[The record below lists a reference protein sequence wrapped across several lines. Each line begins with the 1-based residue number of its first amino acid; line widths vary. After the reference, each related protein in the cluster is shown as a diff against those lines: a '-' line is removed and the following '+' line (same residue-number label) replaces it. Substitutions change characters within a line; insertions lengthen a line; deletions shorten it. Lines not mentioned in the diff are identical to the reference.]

1 MAVSSSTSATGSS
14 LDVASI
20 VSQLM
25 EVESKPLTKL
35 DSKISAA
42 TVKISTL
49 GVFKG
54 HLSTFKA
61 AIDDIQT
68 PANFSAWSAKFSND
82 ATASAELATT
92 ATAGSYQLEVTQLAK
107 PSIWNVSGFTTET
120 AALSWYNAAGQN
132 SLRERAG
139 ATVLKSASGAY
150 VLSLKAVN
158 TGVADGF
165 TVSNA
170 SLTDPTTQA
179 VSEYQIAQDAQF
191 KLNGVPFT
199 RATNKVADAL
209 TGVTLNLKSV
219 TSTSTSTSSPVTL
232 TVAQAESSARPKLVA
247 LVKAYND
254 LQSFYKTQTQAS
266 ADTSTR
272 GVLNSDFAV
281 GSMMREI
288 LTGLMMPL
296 TGVSGAAMTGQT
308 DLDLSALGIKLLDNG
323 QLAVDDAL
331 LAKATTLQSRLANG
345 LTIGYDT
352 TTSKS
357 LSTRITEMF
366 SSGGILQE
374 RIDNEQKVQKDLSV
388 RKTTLQ
394 EKLATIQARYT
405 AQYAALDAL
414 LFKLQSTSTSLKSAL
429 DGLTASQKNN

>member
-1 MAVSSSTSATGSS
+1 MAVTSSTSAAGSS

-25 EVESKPLTKL
+25 EVESKPLNKL

-61 AIDDIQT
+61 TVDDLQT
-68 PANFSAWSAKFSND
+68 PANFSAWSAKFSTDTAASADLAN
-82 ATASAELATT
+82 TAS
-92 ATAGSYQLEVTQLAK
+92 AGSYQLDVSQLAR
-107 PSIWNVSGFTTET
+107 PNIWNVSGFTTEA
-120 AALSWYNAAGQN
+120 AALTWYNAEGQ
-132 SLRERAG
+132 SDLRSSAD
-139 ATVLKSASGAY
+139 ATVLKSATDQY
-150 VLSLKAVN
+150 VLTLKAKSTGTAAGFSISN
-158 TGVADGF
+158 SALTGVLSA
-165 TVSNA
+165 N
-170 SLTDPTTQA
+170 
-179 VSEYQIAQDAQF
+179 EYQTALDAQF
-191 KLNGVPFT
+191 NLNGVSFT
-199 RATNKVADAL
+199 RASNTVADAL
-209 TGVTLNLKSV
+209 TGVTLNLKAV
-219 TSTSTSTSSPVTL
+219 TTSPVTL
-232 TVAQAESSARPKLVA
+232 TVAQAESSAKPKLDA

-254 LQSFYKTQTQAS
+254 LQSFYKTETQAS
-266 ADTSTR
+266 ADASTR

-288 LTGLMMPL
+288 LTGLMLPM
-296 TGVSGAAMTGQT
+296 TGVSGAELPGQT
-308 DLDLSALGIKLLDNG
+308 DLSAFGLKLQDNG
-323 QLAVDDAL
+323 QLAVDTTL
-331 LAKATTLQSRLANG
+331 LANAATLQSRLASG
-345 LTIGYDT
+345 ITIGFDT
-352 TTSKS
+352 VSGKD
-357 LSTRITEMF
+357 LSTRISAMF
-366 SSGGILQE
+366 TSGGMLQE
-374 RIDNEQKVQKDLSV
+374 RIDNEQKVQLDLNT

>member
-35 DSKISAA
+35 DNRITSS

-61 AIDDIQT
+61 ALDDLQN
-68 PANFSAWSAKFSND
+68 PANFSAWSVKLSND
-82 ATASAELATT
+82 TVANAELTATAS
-92 ATAGSYQLEVTQLAK
+92 AGSYQLDDVQLAL
-107 PSIWNVSGFTTET
+107 PSIWNVSGFTTE
-120 AALSWYNAAGQN
+120 ADALSWYNAAGQTT
-132 SLRERAG
+132 LRGSAE
-139 ATVLKSASGAY
+139 ATVLKTANNQY
-150 VLSLKAVN
+150 VLSLKASN
-158 TGVADGF
+158 TGTAAGF

-170 SLTDPTTQA
+170 SLTAGLQA
-179 VSEYQIAQDAQF
+179 TEYQTARDAQF
-191 KLNGVPFT
+191 NLNGVSFT
-199 RATNKVADAL
+199 RATNTVSDAL
-209 TGVTLNLKSV
+209 TGVTLNLK
-219 TSTSTSTSSPVTL
+219 TATSSPVTL
-232 TVAQAESSARPKLVA
+232 TVAQAESSAKPKLDA

-254 LQSFYKTQTQAS
+254 LQSFYKTQSQAS
-266 ADTSTR
+266 ADASTR

-288 LTGLMMPL
+288 LTGLMMPM
-296 TGVSGAAMTGQT
+296 TGVSGAALTGQT
-308 DLDLSALGIKLLDNG
+308 DLSALGIKLQDNG
-323 QLAVDDAL
+323 QLAVDTTL
-331 LAKATTLQSRLANG
+331 LSKATTLQSRLANG
-345 LTIGYDT
+345 LTIGYDA
-352 TTSKS
+352 TSSKN

-366 SSGGILQE
+366 SSGGVLQE
-374 RIDNEQKVQKDLSV
+374 RIDNEQKVQTDLSS

-394 EKLATIQARYT
+394 DKLATIQARYT